1 MITSGF
7 PTDNSF
13 FADKVFSIEDTIE
26 SEGYF
31 ILSLKTNNGTIKLLF
46 EDEKELSIWISTIS
60 NLQKMHNTC
69 YKLTNIGQSF

>member
-31 ILSLKTNNGTIKLLF
+31 ILSLKTNNGTVKLLF

-60 NLQKMHNTC
+60 NLQKMHNTM
-69 YKLTNIGQSF
+69 LIGWY